1 MQHYLWRAVGRD
13 GEAVDVSLGKRRD
26 GKAAKYFF
34 KRLLPKHKG
43 EPHKIVMDKLRSY
56 NVAHTESSFQ
66 KRFTIQR
73 NVPTIESS
81 RVVARADTGERAG
94 HGNFKSM
101 EKMQRF
107 LRAHAAIYNLFN
119 LGHHIV
125 PKETDRYFRP
135 PASASWE
142 KALAV

>member
-13 GEAVDVSLGKRRD
+13 GEVVDVSLGKRRD

-66 KRFTIQR
+66 KRFTIQL
-73 NVPTIESS
+73 NMPTIESS
-81 RVVARADTGERAG
+81 RVESLYEPTRVRERG
-94 HGNFKSM
+94 MENFKSM

-119 LGHHIV
+119 LGHHLV
-125 PKETDRYFRP
+125 P
-135 PASASWE
+135 
-142 KALAV
+142 